1 MKKILFILTVF
12 VFTLFV
18 TGCQEEKSNDPKD
31 KYPKDMTG
39 QEFFDYKIR
48 KSEIVDSAG
57 HMYYF
62 YEMGYREGDN
72 YSFDLEH
79 RMDCKKCLEIFD

>member
-1 MKKILFILTVF
+1 MKKILFTLTLF
-12 VFTLFV
+12 VCTLFV
-18 TGCQEEKSNDPKD
+18 TGCREKSNDPKD
-31 KYPKDMTG
+31 KYSKDMTG

-48 KSEIVDSAG
+48 KSEIVDTAG

-62 YEMGYREGDN
+62 YEMGSREGNN

-79 RMDCKKCLEIFD
+79 RMDCKVCLGIFD